1 MANIKTSNIEGIKVD
16 KTGREYVSNP
26 FLLAEIIKS
35 KEKGELTSNALQMLL
50 LMIENI
56 QRKRYYKTPEEKE
69 DCASSAIYD
78 VLMYWQNFNPEKSTN
93 PFAFYTSVI
102 TNGLAK
108 GWDKLHPE
116 NKKCP
121 GARFTSL
128 DNNIHSF

>member
-1 MANIKTSNIEGIKVD
+1 MPIRKEQIEGIKVD

-26 FLLAEIIKS
+26 ALLKEIIKS
-35 KEKGELTSNALQMLL
+35 KEQDELTPNAIQMLL

-56 QRKRYYKTPEEKE
+56 QRKRYYKDPEEKK
-69 DCASSAIYD
+69 DCASAAMVD
-78 VLMYWQNFNPEKSTN
+78 VLLYWRNFDQNKSNN

-102 TNGLAK
+102 TNGIAK

-116 NKKCP
+116 TKKCP

-128 DNNIHSF
+128 DNNIHSL